1 MENAKPL
8 KDLEKEMSNRDVLGS
23 TTRRNFQIHLKL
35 EPTLNDQTL
44 RTVNFE
50 LVEKAIFS
58 WFQSMRNENVP
69 LSAAMIQEKAL
80 TFAKELNAEN
90 LRTSDDWLRCCDG

>member
-1 MENAKPL
+1 M
-8 KDLEKEMSNRDVLGS
+8 
-23 TTRRNFQIHLKL
+23 
-35 EPTLNDQTL
+35 
-44 RTVNFE
+44 RTVNFK
-50 LVEKAIFS
+50 LMEKAIFN
-58 WFQSMRNENVP
+58 WFQSMRSQNVP